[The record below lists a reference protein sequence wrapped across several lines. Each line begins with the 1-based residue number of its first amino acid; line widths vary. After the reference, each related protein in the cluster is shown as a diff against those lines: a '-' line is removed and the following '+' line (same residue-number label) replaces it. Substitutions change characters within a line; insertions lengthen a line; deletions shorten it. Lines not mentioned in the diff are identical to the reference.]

1 MISSDAFTLPMPRG
15 LREQASGMSWGTVI
29 DTFAPRSGPWELRG
43 WECRQSHDRTRRRL
57 GQAHEFRATLAL
69 GGREFITTA
78 TAGGPVGA
86 LTAMLYE
93 HGVLVE
99 TLEFH
104 QAAAGESIA
113 TFVRG
118 GNGIVDRWAMGLS
131 ADATQSALEAIIA
144 CTNRLGG

>member
-1 MISSDAFTLPMPRG
+1 MIFSDAPTIPMPRG
-15 LREQASGMSWGTVI
+15 LREQANGMSWDTVLH
-29 DTFAPRSGPWELRG
+29 TFAPRTGPWELRS
-43 WECRQSHDRTRRRL
+43 WECRAAHDHTRRRL

-69 GGREFITTA
+69 GEREFITTA
-78 TAGGPVGA
+78 TAGGPIGA
-86 LTAMLYE
+86 LTAMLHE

-113 TFVRG
+113 TFLRG
-118 GNGIVDRWAMGLS
+118 GNGILDRWAIGLS

-144 CTNRLGG
+144 CANRLGG